1 MLDPSDVERRVP
13 SPQGAERRRI
23 IAEVAGLLEESDVV
37 RDPSSRQ
44 VLLRLVEEAFGGPLR
59 LRDLAVLRPQLVD
72 LVTACIDRTGGLRL
86 LAECLELL
94 EPAGARTL
102 TLLQLSDEWQ
112 VFEQFADHDLGW
124 LRGDL
129 SELRVT
135 ARWRRFVVECRQEPP
150 PEHCTSL
157 WHLFAHLAVA
167 PSSAGVAGDGTG
179 FGGVPHWLRLLGR
192 LEDSVPAEA
201 RQRLRQLIRA
211 LADEWDV
218 PEDALVGVGGTRFG
232 RSPVAAVATATAA
245 TAAAT
250 AAVADGA
257 VGPATAYL
265 VIQFEKYGGDDD
277 TFIMSHWYQWA
288 SPTWAPVRGEHRRV
302 RYGDLEAAVDEV
314 LSETERRWAHQ
325 AGPVTI
331 EIVLPWQLL
340 NEPVDTWRK
349 ELRSPVPSPL
359 VVEYPLVIR
368 SLERLRSPE
377 WHRRW
382 RVRWRGVA
390 ADGGS
395 SRIFCAA
402 PDQVDAQL
410 EALLTG
416 DEATVVLVLSDS
428 PLPDSAAE
436 RQLLVGVRS
445 GVPAIVWHRDPV
457 LAVELCRVLR
467 SMVESANGFA
477 GGMAQLPMHV
487 AKLRKSAWG
496 EDPSAS
502 GRHVGH
508 GFVILWDDPLRQPG
522 QPGSA
527 GDDLGEVRE

>member
-1 MLDPSDVERRVP
+1 MLDPSDGERRVP
-13 SPQGAERRRI
+13 SLPGKEHRRI
-23 IAEVAGLLEESDVV
+23 TTKVAELLEESEVV

-44 VLLRLVEEAFGGPLR
+44 SLLRLIERDLAGPLR
-59 LRDLAVLRPQLVD
+59 LRELGGLRLQLVE
-72 LVTACIDRTGGLRL
+72 LITACIDRTGGLRL
-86 LAECLELL
+86 LAECLDLL
-94 EPAGARTL
+94 EPDSARTL
-102 TLLQLSDEWQ
+102 TLFQLSDEWQ
-112 VFEQFADHDLGW
+112 VFEQFTDHDLGW
-124 LRGDL
+124 LRDDL
-129 SELRVT
+129 SLLPVT
-135 ARWRRFVVECRQEPP
+135 AQWRRFVAECRQLPP

-157 WHLFAHLAVA
+157 WHLFAHLVLA
-167 PSSAGVAGDGTG
+167 PPA
-179 FGGVPHWLRLLGR
+179 GGVPHWLRLLGR
-192 LEDSVPAEA
+192 LDDSVPAGS
-201 RQRLRQLIRA
+201 RQRLRQLVRT
-211 LADEWDV
+211 LAEEWDV
-218 PEDALVGVGGTRFG
+218 LEDTL
-232 RSPVAAVATATAA
+232 VATAVSDSTVAPDEAA
-245 TAAAT
+245 
-250 AAVADGA
+250 
-257 VGPATAYL
+257 GPATAYL
-265 VIQFEKYGGDDD
+265 IIQFEKYGGDDD

-288 SPTWAPVRGEHRRV
+288 SPTWEPVRGEHRYV
-302 RYGDLEAAVDEV
+302 RNGDLEAAVDEV
-314 LSETERRWAHQ
+314 LSETERRWAYQ
-325 AGPVTI
+325 AGPVAI
-331 EIVLPWQLL
+331 EIILPWQLL

-390 ADGGS
+390 AGGGS

-416 DEATVVLVLSDS
+416 DEAAVVLVLSDP

-508 GFVILWDDPLRQPG
+508 GFVILWDDPMRQPG
-522 QPGSA
+522 QTGSA
-527 GDDLGEVRE
+527 GDDLGEARE

>member
-1 MLDPSDVERRVP
+1 MLDPSDGERRVS

-23 IAEVAGLLEESDVV
+23 IAEVAGLLEESDAV

-44 VLLRLVEEAFGGPLR
+44 VLLREIGYAFGGPLR
-59 LRDLAVLRPQLVD
+59 LREVGVLRLQLVE

-86 LAECLELL
+86 LAECLDLL
-94 EPAGARTL
+94 EPDSTRTL
-102 TLLQLSDEWQ
+102 TLFQLSDEWQ
-112 VFEQFADHDLGW
+112 VFERFAEHDLSW

-129 SELRVT
+129 SLLAVT
-135 ARWRRFVVECRQEPP
+135 ARWRRFVVECRRVPP

-157 WHLFAHLAVA
+157 WHLFAHLVGA
-167 PSSAGVAGDGTG
+167 PPA
-179 FGGVPHWLRLLGR
+179 GGVPHWLLLLGR
-192 LEDSVPAEA
+192 LDDSVPAES
-201 RQRLRQLIRA
+201 RQRLRGLVRA
-211 LADEWDV
+211 LAEEWDV
-218 PEDALVGVGGTRFG
+218 PEDALV
-232 RSPVAAVATATAA
+232 ATAA
-245 TAAAT
+245 TASTDAPDEAA
-250 AAVADGA
+250 GL
-257 VGPATAYL
+257 ATAYL
-265 VIQFEKYGGDDD
+265 IIQFEKYGGDDD

-288 SPTWAPVRGEHRRV
+288 SPTWSPVRGEHRYV
-302 RYGDLEAAVDEV
+302 RNGDLEAAVDEV

-331 EIVLPWQLL
+331 EIVLPWQLV

-349 ELRSPVPSPL
+349 ELRSSVPSPL

-390 ADGGS
+390 AGGGS

-416 DEATVVLVLSDS
+416 DEAAVVLVLSDS

-477 GGMAQLPMHV
+477 GGMAQLPMH
-487 AKLRKSAWG
+487 ASKLRKSAWS

-508 GFVILWDDPLRQPG
+508 GFVILWDDPMRQPG

-527 GDDLGEVRE
+527 GDDMGEARE